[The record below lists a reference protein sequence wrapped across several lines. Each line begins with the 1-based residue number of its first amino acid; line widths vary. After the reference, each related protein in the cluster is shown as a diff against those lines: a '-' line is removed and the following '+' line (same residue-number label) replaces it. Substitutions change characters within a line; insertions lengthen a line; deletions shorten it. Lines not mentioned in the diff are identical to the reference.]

1 MSFEQDMKRFEEK
14 VAGAS
19 EKAIRAAGLQV
30 FTSIIERTPV
40 GNPDIWLAKDSDGN
54 YVDFLSVNDYPEGYI
69 GGTAR
74 GNWQTAVGRRP
85 TGTIDDQDESGRQTI
100 AAANLAAAKFTL
112 ADTLYFANHLPYIR
126 RLEEG
131 WSSQA
136 PEGMVANSIEG
147 FSQAVEAGARKHRI

>member
-1 MSFEQDMKRFEEK
+1 MSFERDMKRFKEK
-14 VAGAS
+14 VSGAS
-19 EKAIRAAGLQV
+19 EQAIRAAGLQV

-40 GNPDIWLAKDSDGN
+40 GNPEIWLTKNSDGQ
-54 YVDFLSVNDYPEGYI
+54 YVDYLSVNDYPEGYI

-85 TGTIDDQDESGRQTI
+85 TGTIDDQDESGRSTI
-100 AAANLAAAKFTL
+100 AAANMAAAKFTL
-112 ADTLYFANHLPYIR
+112 AEKLYFANNLPYIR

-147 FSQAVEAGARKHRI
+147 FSQAVEASARKHRI